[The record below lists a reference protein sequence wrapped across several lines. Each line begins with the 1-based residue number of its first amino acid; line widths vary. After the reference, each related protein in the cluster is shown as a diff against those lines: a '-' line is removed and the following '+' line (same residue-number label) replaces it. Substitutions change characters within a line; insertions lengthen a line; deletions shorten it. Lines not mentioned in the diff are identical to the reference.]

1 MTASPIEEILG
12 QLPIDQLAAQF
23 GVDPRTIGQA
33 AAAVIPSLIGGLRH
47 NADNGNEQAIAGA
60 LVQHSTS
67 TVFDES
73 GSVDLNAV
81 DTADGAKIV
90 QHIFGDQSGQ
100 MAAALG
106 QRTGAS
112 SSLIQQLLPILA
124 PIVLAYLAKKLTG
137 GSSQS
142 AGGAGGNILNDILGS
157 VLGGGGSAVPTQQ
170 SAGGGV
176 LGSILGSILAGG
188 GLDSIL
194 GGSGQA
200 SAPQAQPQVQPQAQP
215 QAQAPVQDPQVD
227 TSYGTSNTGDLQI
240 DDTGVTDQG
249 AHDQGAPQTGGSIV
263 DDILGSIFGKR

>member
-1 MTASPIEEILG
+1 MSASPIDEILG
-12 QLPIDQLAAQF
+12 QLPIDQLAEQF
-23 GVDPRTIGQA
+23 GVDPGTISQA
-33 AAAVIPSLIGGLRH
+33 AAAVIPSLIGGLQH
-47 NADNGNEQAIAGA
+47 NADNGSEQAIAGA
-60 LVQHSTS
+60 LTQHTGSS
-67 TVFDES
+67 LVNES

-81 DTADGAKIV
+81 DTEDGAKIV

-112 SSLIQQLLPILA
+112 KSLIQQLLPILA

-142 AGGAGGNILNDILGS
+142 AGGAGGNILGDILGS
-157 VLGGGGSAVPTQQ
+157 VLGGGGSSAPTQQ

-194 GGSGQA
+194 GGGGQA
-200 SAPQAQPQVQPQAQP
+200 SGPQAQPQVQE
-215 QAQAPVQDPQVD
+215 PVQDPQVD
-227 TSYGTSNTGDLQI
+227 TSYGTSDPGDLQI
-240 DDTGVTDQG
+240 DDSGVADQG
-249 AHDQGAPQTGGSIV
+249 ASDQAVPDQGAPQTGGSIV

>member
-1 MTASPIEEILG
+1 MSASPIEEILG
-12 QLPIDQLAAQF
+12 QLPIDQLAEQL
-23 GVDPRTIGQA
+23 GVEPSAIGQA
-33 AAAVIPSLIGGLRH
+33 AAAVIPSLSGGLQH
-47 NADNGNEQAIAGA
+47 NADAGSEQAIAGA
-60 LVQHSTS
+60 LAQHAGSS
-67 TVFDES
+67 VFDDS

-112 SSLIQQLLPILA
+112 KSLIQQLLPILA

-142 AGGAGGNILNDILGS
+142 AGGAGGNILGDILGS
-157 VLGGGGSAVPTQQ
+157 VLGGAAGGSSVPAQQ
-170 SAGGGV
+170 SACGGV

-188 GLDSIL
+188 GLDAIL
-194 GGSGQA
+194 GGGQA
-200 SAPQAQPQVQPQAQP
+200 AAPQAQPQ
-215 QAQAPVQDPQVD
+215 VQDPQVD
-227 TSYGTSNTGDLQI
+227 TSYSTSNTSGLQI
-240 DDTGVTDQG
+240 DDTPVDEEAQSDPN
-249 AHDQGAPQTGGSIV
+249 AQQTGGSIV